1 MIKKALALL
10 IASSCALSVA
20 HAQDINLASGS
31 PNAPLEIY
39 ADNGIEWQQNS
50 QLIIAQGNA
59 VAKRAG
65 VTLNADELRAY
76 YLEDEG
82 QPEGSNTNIHRLE
95 ALGAVK
101 IVSATETA
109 TGDKAVYDLK
119 RAIMVIS
126 GTRPKLVTPQDT
138 ISADDTLEYWEERA
152 QAVARGN
159 ATAVREGRKIKADV
173 IAALFRKDKQGNSQ
187 IHRVNAFGNV
197 IIVSK
202 TEHITADKGIYNV
215 NSGVATLT
223 GAVKIKRGGNLLNGC
238 SATVNLKTNISRLKA
253 CAGTNDN
260 RVRGLVLPTVKT
272 MQ

>member
-1 MIKKALALL
+1 MLKRLFALAFGLCIL
-10 IASSCALSVA
+10 PLPSP
-20 HAQDINLASGS
+20 AQDITMASGS
-31 PNAPLEIY
+31 QNAPLEIF
-39 ADNGIEWQQNS
+39 ADNGIEWQQNKN
-50 QLIIAQGNA
+50 LIIAQGNA
-59 VAKRAG
+59 VAKRAN

-76 YLEDEG
+76 YEETPGAADG
-82 QPEGSNTNIHRLE
+82 NTNIHRLE

-119 RAIMVIS
+119 RAIMVLS
-126 GTRPKLVTPQDT
+126 GTRPTLVTPQDV

-197 IIVSK
+197 VIV
-202 TEHITADKGIYNV
+202 TQTDHVTADKAVYNV

-223 GAVKIKRGGNLLNGC
+223 GAVKIKRGSQLLNGC
-238 SATVNLKTNISRLKA
+238 SATVNLKTNVSRLKA
-253 CAGTNDN
+253 CAGTNDD
-260 RVRGLVLPTVKT
+260 RVRGLVLPTQKT